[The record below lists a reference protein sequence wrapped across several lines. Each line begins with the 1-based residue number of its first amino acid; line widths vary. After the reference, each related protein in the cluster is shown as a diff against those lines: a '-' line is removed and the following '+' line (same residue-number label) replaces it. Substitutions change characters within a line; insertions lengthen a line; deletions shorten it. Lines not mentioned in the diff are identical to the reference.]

1 MRFELCI
8 VRGTIMGQLKVTL
21 KRGLSGST
29 DRQRQSVRGL
39 GLRRRHHSVVVED
52 TPAIRGMV
60 NKVIH
65 LIDVEEVE

>member
-1 MRFELCI
+1 
-8 VRGTIMGQLKVTL
+8 MGQLKVTL

-39 GLRRRHHSVVVED
+39 GLRRLHHSVVVED